1 MQPYAGYD
9 FDVHDDGT
17 VTFGI
22 AYVKVDDIVTMPD
35 ALERALGEHRTVWL
49 RGQATRSGT
58 PGAAVDERRPVVV
71 DVCTRHANPVDS
83 SRLRETCSA
92 GAECRCGRGR
102 ESAPWDITKDQQRWQ
117 LAA

>member
-35 ALERALGEHRTVWL
+35 ALERALAEHRTAGFVA
-49 RGQATRSGT
+49 QAT
-58 PGAAVDERRPVVV
+58 
-71 DVCTRHANPVDS
+71 
-83 SRLRETCSA
+83 
-92 GAECRCGRGR
+92 
-102 ESAPWDITKDQQRWQ
+102 
-117 LAA
+117 

>member
-49 RGQATRSGT
+49 RGQAT
-58 PGAAVDERRPVVV
+58 
-71 DVCTRHANPVDS
+71 
-83 SRLRETCSA
+83 
-92 GAECRCGRGR
+92 
-102 ESAPWDITKDQQRWQ
+102 
-117 LAA
+117 